1 MEFTL
6 IYEGPL
12 RSNGD
17 RNHKHAIRE
26 YLRPQMEHLW
36 TLQPLAGMRD
46 GAMGMPRPRSGDKE
60 RGWSD
65 AANVFRTQDNRVEKN
80 GVHFL
85 PLVSQT
91 LKLRAAIDITWFRP
105 AAPGGVL
112 HSGDIDNRLKTLFDG
127 LQIPP
132 HSNQFPDKPI
142 DGTAASPFHCLLQD
156 DALIS
161 SLNVDTRR
169 LLRAP
174 ARGDVL
180 LLIHVETMMTEV
192 DFGNIQLL

>member
-26 YLRPQMEHLW
+26 YLRPQLEHLW

-46 GAMGMPRPRSGDKE
+46 GAMGVPRPHSVVDDREWADVVDG
-60 RGWSD
+60 
-65 AANVFRTQDNRVEKN
+65 FRTPDNRVELD

-91 LKLRAAIDITWFRP
+91 LNLRAAIDITWFRP
-105 AAPGGVL
+105 EPPGGVL
-112 HSGDIDNRLKTLFDG
+112 QSGDIDNRLKTLFDG

-132 HSNQFPDKPI
+132 HENQFPDTPI
-142 DGTAASPFHCLLQD
+142 PGTASAPFHCLLQD

-174 ARGDVL
+174 AGNDVL
-180 LLIHVETMMTEV
+180 LLIHVTTKVTEIE
-192 DFGNIQLL
+192 FGNIQLL